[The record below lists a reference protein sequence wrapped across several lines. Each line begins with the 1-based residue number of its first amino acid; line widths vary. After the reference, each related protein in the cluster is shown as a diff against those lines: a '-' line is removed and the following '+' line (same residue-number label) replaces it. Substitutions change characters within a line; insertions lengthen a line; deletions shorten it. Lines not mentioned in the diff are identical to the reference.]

1 MDVLNLGQ
9 KPIEGGNPA
18 GIDVSYDPDFE
29 ALQAEID
36 KLSSPTA
43 SDSTDWD
50 TVQQLAST
58 ILDKKSKDL
67 RAAIYLAVSLTHN
80 RKAEGALIGVRVCR
94 ELLENYWEILF
105 PPRKRLRG
113 RLNVLGWWMERTE
126 SLLQQ
131 DLDFTSDLP
140 DLAANLK
147 TEIDALDQ
155 VMQDKVPEGPSLRPL
170 RELLK
175 LVPVPQEDVSGEQEA
190 LDSENKPDQAA
201 ASHKAAKAE
210 GLQKPTGTASPPE
223 SAELSHGLQ
232 SVQEVHKA
240 VKDFLTPIRGLASRL
255 NEIEPADALGYRLRR
270 FLLWTTVVAP
280 PPAIEGK
287 TRIPPPPDQV
297 RKAVHELLSRGNWDN
312 LVKTAEARLSEH
324 IFWLD
329 LNRFCAMALEEM
341 GPAYQSAAE
350 AVGRETA
357 FFLLR
362 LPGVDNLRFSDGTP
376 FADQDTLDWLQEYRL
391 SSDSGGSTGSGR
403 LSGEGTE
410 DRTRM
415 DELSRKA
422 FDELHEG
429 RLPEGLRILQE
440 ALEKGASQRERFL
453 YRITLCRYL
462 LAGKKAKHILPHV
475 DFFMKTIDSHQLEAW
490 EPALAVEAFK
500 TIYTGLRTMKGEE
513 ARVNRAKA
521 FEGIARLDPGAALIL
536 END

>member
-1 MDVLNLGQ
+1 MDVTNLGK
-9 KPIEGGNPA
+9 KPIEGDNPA
-18 GIDVSYDPDFE
+18 GFDVSYDPDFE

-43 SDSTDWD
+43 SGSVDWSKVH
-50 TVQQLAST
+50 TLAST
-58 ILDKKSKDL
+58 ILDRKSKDL
-67 RAAIYLAVSLTHN
+67 RAAIYLAVSSTHTQ
-80 RKAEGALIGVRVCR
+80 KAEGALIGVKVCR

-105 PPRKRLRG
+105 PPKKRLRG
-113 RLNVLGWWMERTE
+113 RLNVLGWWMERTDA
-126 SLLQQ
+126 LLQQ
-131 DLDFTSDLP
+131 GLDFRSDLP

-175 LVPVPQEDVSGEQEA
+175 LVPVPRENVSGEPA
-190 LDSENKPDQAA
+190 VPDSEGGHDQAA
-201 ASHKAAKAE
+201 ASQKAPKPE
-210 GLQKPTGTASPPE
+210 GLQNPVGNASGPE
-223 SAELSHGLQ
+223 SAEPSHELQ

-240 VKDFLTPIRGLASRL
+240 VKEFLTPIRGLAARL

-297 RKAVHELLSRGNWDN
+297 RKVVHELLSRGNWDN
-312 LVKTAEARLSEH
+312 LVKAAETRLSEH

-329 LNRFCAMALEEM
+329 LNRFSAMSLQEM

-350 AVGRETA
+350 TVGRETA

-362 LPGVDNLRFSDGTP
+362 LPGLENLRFSDGTP
-376 FADQDTLDWLQEYRL
+376 FADQNTLDWLQGYRW
-391 SSDSGGSTGSGR
+391 SGDSGGSSGSGR
-403 LSGEGTE
+403 LSEEGVE

-415 DELSRKA
+415 DELTSKA

-429 RLPEGLRILQE
+429 RLPEGLKILQE

-462 LAGKKAKHILPHV
+462 LAAKKAKHIQPHV
-475 DFFMKTIDSHQLEAW
+475 DFFMKTIDSHHLEEW
-490 EPALAVEAFK
+490 EPSLAVEAFK
-500 TIYTGLRTMKGEE
+500 TIYAGLRAMKGEE
-513 ARVNRAKA
+513 AGMIRVKA
-521 FEGIARLDPGAALIL
+521 FEGIARLDPGTALSL
-536 END
+536 ENE